1 MLATT
6 RRLWQAWRRGQ
17 RADPRLHS
25 PVTSASRGDSLAHAV
40 AGCGHMLRHQKNI
53 RIMLIASAIVLV
65 VGIWLEIDRRDWA
78 LLALANGLVWIG
90 EFTNAAIEAAVNLSS
105 PQLHPLA
112 RLAKDIAAAAVLLSA
127 LIASLVGA
135 LILLPPLLHRLA

>member
-1 MLATT
+1 
-6 RRLWQAWRRGQ
+6 
-17 RADPRLHS
+17 
-25 PVTSASRGDSLAHAV
+25 
-40 AGCGHMLRHQKNI
+40 
-53 RIMLIASAIVLV
+53 MLIASAIVLV